1 MDALPRVLYV
11 QTFEPE
17 SEPVLLEVFLDLPL
31 QYGDILHRQRDNRYF
46 RLDVQARKQSW
57 QGCYLQSPIE
67 SPFISASVCSLPS
80 SNEILLFRGG
90 NISIRVQVFKHEH
103 LLTNQHFFT

>member
-31 QYGDILHRQRDNRYF
+31 QYGDILHRQRE
-46 RLDVQARKQSW
+46 Q
-57 QGCYLQSPIE
+57 P
-67 SPFISASVCSLPS
+67 
-80 SNEILLFRGG
+80 LL
-90 NISIRVQVFKHEH
+90 
-103 LLTNQHFFT
+103 